1 MDTFARRPAV
11 DRATYFTEAAARMG
25 LPPYVIEKD
34 FWVCWT
40 LKRLFSLKSLK
51 ENLLFKGGTS
61 LSKAYR
67 LIHRF
72 SEDIDISIR
81 RDSLGFGGENDP
93 ANPKLSNRART
104 RQVDALAD
112 AAKLQ
117 IFEKVS
123 PDLNEMIRNQG
134 LKENCTLTKDDTDP
148 DQQSLAFAYPRT
160 ELTRDATAYLRP
172 SVKIEFGARSD
183 HWPAE
188 IKEVQPYLAEA
199 IPDAMQQSMTEV
211 KVMDVRRTFWEKATI
226 LHQLAHLPTDKPF
239 PMRYSRHY
247 CDVAEMVTSKVAA
260 GAANDEELL
269 KAVVDH
275 KQTFYRS
282 AWATYSTAKRGT
294 LRLHPP
300 AERVADLSK
309 DLESMREM
317 FFDGPPEL
325 NQVLQILGDWLSAFN
340 RARERSDAESK

>member
-11 DRATYFTEAAARMG
+11 DRATYFREAAARMG
-25 LPPYVIEKD
+25 LPPHAIEKD

-40 LKRLFSLKSLK
+40 LKRLFSLESLK
-51 ENLLFKGGTS
+51 DHLLFKGGTS

-72 SEDIDISIR
+72 SEDIDISIQR
-81 RDSLGFGGENDP
+81 ESLGFGGEKDP
-93 ANPKLSNRART
+93 ANPKLSNKART

-112 AAKLQ
+112 AAKSQ
-117 IFEKVS
+117 IFERVS
-123 PDLNEMIRNQG
+123 PELDKMIQSQR
-134 LKENCTLTKDDTDP
+134 LTEDWTLTKDDTDP

-160 ELTRDATAYLRP
+160 ELTPDPAAYLRP

-199 IPDAMQQSMTEV
+199 IPDAMQEPKIEV

-226 LHQLAHLPTDKPF
+226 LHQLAHLPADKAF
-239 PMRYSRHY
+239 PARYSRHY
-247 CDVAEMVTSKVAA
+247 SDVAELITAKVADQ
-260 GAANDEELL
+260 AANDEELL
-269 KAVVDH
+269 KAVVEH

-282 AWATYSTAKRGT
+282 AWANYPTAKKGT
-294 LRLHPP
+294 LQLLPP
-300 AERVADLSK
+300 KERVADLAK

-317 FFDGPPEL
+317 FFDRPPEL
-325 NQVLQILGDWLSAFN
+325 KEVLQILTDWLTTFN
-340 RARERSDAESK
+340 RA

>member
-1 MDTFARRPAV
+1 MDTFARQPAA
-11 DRATYFTEAAARMG
+11 DRATYFREAAGRMG
-25 LPPYVIEKD
+25 LPPHVIEKD

-40 LKRLFSLKSLK
+40 LKRLFSLQSLK
-51 ENLLFKGGTS
+51 EHLLFKGGTS

-72 SEDIDISIR
+72 SEDIDISIQR
-81 RDSLGFGGENDP
+81 ESLGFGGEQDP
-93 ANPKLSNRART
+93 ANPKLSNKART

-112 AAKLQ
+112 ATKSQ

-123 PDLNEMIRNQG
+123 PELDKMIGNQG
-134 LKENCTLTKDDTDP
+134 LNEDWTLTKDDTDP

-160 ELTRDATAYLRP
+160 ELTQDAAAYLRP

-188 IKEVQPYLAEA
+188 IKEVQTYLAEA
-199 IPDAMQQSMTEV
+199 IPDAMHESRTEV

-226 LHQLAHLPTDKPF
+226 LHQLAHLPANKPF
-239 PMRYSRHY
+239 PARYSRHY
-247 CDVAEMVTSKVAA
+247 SDVAELITSRIADE
-260 GAANDEELL
+260 AANDEELL
-269 KAVVDH
+269 KAVVQH

-282 AWATYSTAKRGT
+282 AWANYVTATRGT
-294 LRLHPP
+294 LRLLPP
-300 AERVADLSK
+300 KQRVSDLGK

-317 FFDGPPEL
+317 FFDQPPDL
-325 NQVLQILGDWLSAFN
+325 NQLLQILDDWLNSFN
-340 RARERSDAESK
+340 RA

>member
-11 DRATYFTEAAARMG
+11 DRTTYFREAAARMG
-25 LPPYVIEKD
+25 LPPHVIEKD

-40 LKRLFSLKSLK
+40 LKRLFSLESLK
-51 ENLLFKGGTS
+51 EHLLFKGGTS

-93 ANPKLSNRART
+93 ANPELSTKART
-104 RQVDALAD
+104 RQIDALAH
-112 AAKLQ
+112 AAKLR
-117 IFEKVS
+117 IFDKVF
-123 PDLNEMIRNQG
+123 PELDQVIKNQG
-134 LKENCTLTKDDTDP
+134 LKESCTLAKDDTDP

-160 ELTRDATAYLRP
+160 ELTQGATAYLRP

-199 IPDAMQQSMTEV
+199 IPDAMQESKIEV

-226 LHQLAHLPTDKPF
+226 LHQLAHLPADKPF
-239 PMRYSRHY
+239 PARYSRHY
-247 CDVAEMVTSKVAA
+247 SDVAEMITSKV
-260 GAANDEELL
+260 GDEAANDEQLL

-282 AWATYSTAKRGT
+282 AWANYSTAKKGT
-294 LRLHPP
+294 LRLLPSE
-300 AERVADLSK
+300 ERVADLSK

-317 FFDGPPEL
+317 FFGQPPDL
-325 NQVLQILGDWLSAFN
+325 HQVLPILGDWQSTYN
-340 RARERSDAESK
+340 RA